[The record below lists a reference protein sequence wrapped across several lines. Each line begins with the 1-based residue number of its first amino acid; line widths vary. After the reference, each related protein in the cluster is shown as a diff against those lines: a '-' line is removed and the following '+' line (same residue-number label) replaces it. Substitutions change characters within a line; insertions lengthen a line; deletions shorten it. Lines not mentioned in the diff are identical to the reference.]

1 MSNNGGVRIYLR
13 ECVIANNKSPIQD
26 CVFTWTIILNLLT
39 KLLLGS
45 NLSQFCVIA
54 RNNVLVFHENL
65 FEIRS
70 SRGLKVVITKGKIF
84 FIYIY
89 ISTN

>member
-1 MSNNGGVRIYLR
+1 MSNGGIRIYLR
-13 ECVIANNKSPIQD
+13 ECAIANNKSPIQD
-26 CVFTWTIILNLLT
+26 CVFTWTITLNLLM

-70 SRGLKVVITKGKIF
+70 S
-84 FIYIY
+84 
-89 ISTN
+89 

>member
-13 ECVIANNKSPIQD
+13 ECVIANNNSPIQD
-26 CVFTWTIILNLLT
+26 CAFTWTIILNLLM
-39 KLLLGS
+39 KLLLGP

-54 RNNVLVFHENL
+54 RNNVIVFHENL

-70 SRGLKVVITKGKIF
+70 SRGLKAVITKGKIF
-84 FIYIY
+84 FF
-89 ISTN
+89 SLCW